1 MRTVRI
7 AAAHTQ
13 NAKRPAFTLP
23 MEGGNPGNVCAS
35 SFASSGG
42 TWYAY
47 IWINDVCHVVTI
59 KDGSKRI
66 SVRKA

>member
-23 MEGGNPGNVCAS
+23 MEGGNP
-35 SFASSGG
+35 
-42 TWYAY
+42 WYAY